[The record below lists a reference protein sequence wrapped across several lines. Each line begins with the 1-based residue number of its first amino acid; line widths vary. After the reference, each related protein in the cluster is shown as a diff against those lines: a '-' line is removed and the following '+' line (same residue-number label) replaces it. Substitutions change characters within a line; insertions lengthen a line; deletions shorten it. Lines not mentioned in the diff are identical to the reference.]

1 MLACEIQGFVAGL
14 EQRHLRGQLTGDG
27 HEPHTLSSE
36 EEVQVAAQPLLRLA
50 VVAELPLQSVELA
63 VVRGASHMVYV
74 LVMDDRLDEERRN
87 VRGVQDRMDADLARD
102 VVVRAETN
110 GAAILTADLLPPE
123 KGPGGDVVEIGSVEL
138 AGQPVEVMRSR

>member
-63 VVRGASHMVYV
+63 VVRGAGHVVYV
-74 LVMDDRLDEERRN
+74 LVMDDRLDEEGRN

-102 VVVRAETN
+102 MVVRAEAN
-110 GAAILTADLLPPE
+110 GAPILAPDLLPPE
-123 KGPGGDVVEIGSVEL
+123 NGQGRDVVEVRSPDL
-138 AGQPVEVMRSR
+138 ATQRLEAM